1 MDKDKKPNIN
11 NTTILANIY
20 AQDCEFYRYMDKL
33 KWSRFKTISVIEGA
47 IFLALYKEK
56 ISPTT
61 DIKVIILIGI
71 IFIMLLS
78 LLSLRDADRQR
89 RYLIRIK
96 EYEILKFPT
105 GNSLLKI
112 TTEKFVGLA
121 AIIINIVN
129 IFLYVFNFI
138 SNSSN

>member
-1 MDKDKKPNIN
+1 MDKDKKLN
-11 NTTILANIY
+11 NDDITVLANIY

-47 IFLALYKEK
+47 IFLALYIEK
-56 ISPTT
+56 LSPTI
-61 DIKVIILIGI
+61 DIKVIILTGI

-78 LLSLRDADRQR
+78 LLSMRDADRQK

-96 EYEILKFPT
+96 EYENLRFPT
-105 GNSLLKI
+105 GNKLLKI

-121 AIIINIVN
+121 AIIINAVN
-129 IFLYVFNFI
+129 IFLYVFYFLVT
-138 SNSSN
+138 